1 MNKTY
6 IVVVYAHSH
15 YCNWWKKFPVYTK
28 ALQCD
33 QKAEIAHLE
42 REVHMMRGKHSEA
55 IQKLKSQFLREKRSY
70 QRESD
75 DKIQEMAQQAS
86 QVREPQQ
93 VCHSYFKRIFS
104 SFVYQQ
110 VGLIWWQIQCCTDRF
125 NQKWSSKNG
134 TKLS

>member
-6 IVVVYAHSH
+6 IVVVYAYSQ

-28 ALQCD
+28 TLQRD

-42 REVHMMRGKHSEA
+42 QEVHMMRGKHSEA

-93 VCHSYFKRIFS
+93 DCAIATLKGFFFPFCLPAGWSYLMANS
-104 SFVYQQ
+104 MLY
-110 VGLIWWQIQCCTDRF
+110 WQI
-125 NQKWSSKNG
+125 
-134 TKLS
+134 